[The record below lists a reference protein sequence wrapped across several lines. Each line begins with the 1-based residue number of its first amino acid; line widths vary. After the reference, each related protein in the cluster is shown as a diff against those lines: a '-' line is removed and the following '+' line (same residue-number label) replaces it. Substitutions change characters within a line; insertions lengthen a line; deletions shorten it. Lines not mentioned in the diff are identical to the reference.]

1 MSTTPFHLTGKT
13 ILVTG
18 ASSGIGRQTALE
30 CAAMG
35 ASLIITGRNQ
45 ERVNKLLNELPG
57 SGHVSHLCDLLNSS
71 AISSFVKD
79 IHTVD
84 GVVHCAGLVKP
95 FPVSFLTRE
104 KLDET
109 IHSNFYT
116 VVELTTALFK
126 AQKINRGASFIFL
139 SSISGQHPHKG
150 GSMYAA
156 SKAAVEAFCKTVAL
170 EYAHK
175 GIRANCISPAMVK
188 TQMFDDAVSG
198 MSTQSM
204 EEHVAKYPLGVGLPE
219 DVARAAVFLLSPAAR
234 WITGTNMVMDG
245 GLLLAY

>member
-1 MSTTPFHLTGKT
+1 MSITPFHLTGKA

-35 ASLIITGRNQ
+35 AKVVITARNEERLNKVLAELNGEGHLSL
-45 ERVNKLLNELPG
+45 V
-57 SGHVSHLCDLLNSS
+57 CDLLNTES
-71 AISSFVKD
+71 ITSFVNA
-79 IHTVD
+79 ITAID

-95 FPVSFLTRE
+95 FPVSFLTKE
-104 KLDET
+104 KIDET
-109 IHSNFYT
+109 LRSNFYT

-126 AQKINRGASFIFL
+126 AKKINRDASFVFL

-170 EYAHK
+170 EYAAK

-188 TQMFDDAVSG
+188 TPMFDDAVSG
-198 MSTQSM
+198 MSTQAM
-204 EEHVAKYPLGVGLPE
+204 DEHVAKYPLGVGYPE

-234 WITGTNMVMDG
+234 WITGANLLMDG
-245 GLLLAY
+245 GLLLDY

>member
-1 MSTTPFHLTGKT
+1 MIATPFHLTGKT
-13 ILVTG
+13 ILITG
-18 ASSGIGRQTALE
+18 ASSGIGAQTARE
-30 CAAMG
+30 CSAMG
-35 ASLIITGRNQ
+35 GKVIITARNE
-45 ERVNKLLNELPG
+45 ERLNKVLAEL
-57 SGHVSHLCDLLNSS
+57 SGEGHIAHRCDLLN
-71 AISSFVKD
+71 AEEISSLAKN
-79 IHTVD
+79 ISSVD

-95 FPVSFLTRE
+95 FPVSFLNRE

-109 IHSNFYT
+109 MHTNFYT

-126 AQKINRGASFIFL
+126 AKKINKEAALVFL
-139 SSISGQHPHKG
+139 SSLSGQHPHKG

-170 EYAHK
+170 EYAAK

-188 TQMFDDAVSG
+188 TPMFDEAAEG

-204 EEHVAKYPLGVGLPE
+204 EEHVAKYPLGVGYPE
-219 DVARAAVFLLSPAAR
+219 DVARAVVFFLSPASR
-234 WITGTNMVMDG
+234 WITGTNLLMDG